1 MLRYAGQLENQ
12 LAKRPQRNTQNKRA
26 SYAVPGDSVVTQHD
40 TWEPTFK
47 KKAAPLEA
55 KTEAQGQYISAFMSA
70 EIVFGIGPAGT
81 GKTYV
86 AAAYAAQQL
95 ADKRISQII
104 ITRPNIEV
112 GVGMGF
118 LPGELEDKYAPY
130 LAPFEAVMVERMGRS
145 PYEYALKTE
154 KISPRPLGFMRGATF
169 NDAVVILDEA
179 QNCTP
184 AEMKMFLTRIGK
196 NCLVIVD
203 GDIEQCDIPGKSG
216 LLDAIERLHSVPGV
230 RIVEFT
236 EDDIVRSGIIRHILK
251 AYRN

>member
-1 MLRYAGQLENQ
+1 M
-12 LAKRPQRNTQNKRA
+12 AKRPQRNLKNKQA
-26 SYAVPGDSVVTQHD
+26 SYAIEDDSVVTPYQ
-40 TWEPTFK
+40 FK
-47 KKAAPLEA
+47 KKAEPLQA
-55 KTEAQGQYISAFMSA
+55 KTEAQGQYLSAMQTSQ
-70 EIVFGIGPAGT
+70 IVFGVGPAGT
-81 GKTYV
+81 GKTYC

-95 ADKRISQII
+95 LDKRVDQII

-112 GVGMGF
+112 GEGLGF

-130 LAPFEAVMVERMGRS
+130 LAPFEAIMIERMGKG
-145 PYEYALKTE
+145 PYEYNLKMDR
-154 KISPRPLGFMRGATF
+154 ISPRPLGFMRGATF

-203 GDIEQCDIPGKSG
+203 GDTEQCDLQGPSG
-216 LLDAIERLHSVPGV
+216 LKDALHRLHSVPGI